1 MWLVTK
7 WQEWKQLMINQFT
20 EQLLAEGESARLE
33 YRAALEPMSSIAQT
47 VCAFL
52 NTQGG
57 VVLVGVDDDGEPNGS
72 AHQWSHLEAEGVVD
86 GDELVCT
93 AHFWRF
99 DGDGRGTKLS
109 VKGRRDD
116 KADIRTFAVRE
127 VDGAIEVEVGSTDPA
142 GPDPISSSDPA

>member
-1 MWLVTK
+1 MSWAPV
-7 WQEWKQLMINQFT
+7 
-20 EQLLAEGESARLE
+20 LAASELGPGEV
-33 YRAALEPMSSIAQT
+33 RA
-47 VCAFL
+47 
-52 NTQGG
+52 
-57 VVLVGVDDDGEPNGS
+57 VLVDGLEVVVWRAIDGRVVACDARCP
-72 AHQWSHLEAEGVVD
+72 HQWSHLEAEGVVD